1 MRLLCKRLQNIIYAL
16 HISNTVLLTYVYHDL
31 LTHIICLATATL
43 STVSQV
49 KFLEGNLEQ
58 AKHVESGRNA
68 LVKQIT
74 KLEEEV
80 KHAHHRLEIHR
91 AEALVRKSVTSH

>member
-1 MRLLCKRLQNIIYAL
+1 MRLLCKTLQNIIYAL
-16 HISNTVLLTYVYHDL
+16 HVSNTVLLTYVYHDL
-31 LTHIICLATATL
+31 LTHMICLATATL
-43 STVSQV
+43 STAVSQV

-58 AKHVESGRNA
+58 AKQVESGRNA

-91 AEALVRKSVTSH
+91 AEALVRKV